1 MRRVIMSLFCL
12 LAFLVPALTPAAGR
26 AQAAGGFGFG
36 NRPVITLDVAE
47 IEVVNT
53 YVAPLQPP
61 NVEHTLS
68 VTPAESV
75 RLWVQER
82 LKAGGTTGK
91 LRVTIKQASIV
102 EVQLPRTTGIRG
114 WFTTDQTQRYD
125 GTLSVAL
132 QLEQPA
138 KNFTGSTETIV
149 TSSKSVSE
157 DVTLDQR
164 QVTWDVMVHEMA
176 RDMDNQLSQGIRNNL
191 ADMILP

>member
-1 MRRVIMSLFCL
+1 MRRVIMSLLCL
-12 LAFLVPALTPAAGR
+12 LAVLVPALTPVAGR
-26 AQAAGGFGFG
+26 AQTGGFGFG

-102 EVQLPRTTGIRG
+102 EVQLPRTTGIKG

-125 GTLSVAL
+125 GTLSVGL
-132 QLEQPA
+132 QIEQPA
-138 KNFTGSTETIV
+138 KNFLGSTESTV

-176 RDMDNQLSQGIRNNL
+176 RDMDSQLSQGIRNNL
-191 ADMILP
+191 ADVILP